1 MTRKFKP
8 WNKTWLVYFVLSIW
22 AMWND
27 AIFFLNKKHL
37 WYLEQTSKNTTFWI
51 FEFDDKQYYSNSCES
66 WIPDTLDTNC
76 IMPKENMFMDLK
88 KMKIFVRKVHK
99 RCKNTYSWFGKFAW
113 NEYLNGE
120 VRLRIS
126 LMKFNG
132 TCDLCNEQYRRTI
145 RILIE
150 LCWKAV
156 PSRKILSPTLRM
168 PSTIQKQQIAILYNW
183 FSVILG
189 NSAAELFF

>member
-99 RCKNTYSWFGKFAW
+99 RCKNTYSCFLGYLLEMSTSMVKYDYVFHWWNSMARAIFAM
-113 NEYLNGE
+113 NN
-120 VRLRIS
+120 
-126 LMKFNG
+126 
-132 TCDLCNEQYRRTI
+132 T
-145 RILIE
+145 
-150 LCWKAV
+150 
-156 PSRKILSPTLRM
+156 
-168 PSTIQKQQIAILYNW
+168 
-183 FSVILG
+183 
-189 NSAAELFF
+189 AEPLES